1 MSLLHL
7 FDRALARERQD
18 STAPLAQP
26 VAELRPW
33 HPGRELDVQL
43 EPGWLA
49 KDVQKAAE
57 RMERPTD
64 DQPITVRLADLRA
77 CRPDMPIRTPE
88 EDAATVELVL
98 ACVVEGWQLSP
109 KGLDRVRGAL
119 WAGLEQAGVVT

>member
-18 STAPLAQP
+18 SAAPLAMP
-26 VAELRPW
+26 VAELRTV
-33 HPGRELDVQL
+33 HPGRELQ
-43 EPGWLA
+43 G
-49 KDVQKAAE
+49 
-57 RMERPTD
+57 TD
-64 DQPITVRLADLRA
+64 TSVDTPITVRLADLRA
-77 CRPDMPIRTPE
+77 CRPDMPVRTPE